1 MQRPLTLAI
10 AWIALI
16 AALPV
21 MLLIAVLTLIELGRP
36 ICFRQRRAGR
46 DGLDFEL
53 VKFRTMK
60 NTKDASGQLLPDDQR
75 VGRIGR
81 FLRRTRLDELPEFI
95 NIIRGEMALVGPRP
109 LLPETVSSFGA
120 LGKLRGRV
128 PPGLTGWAQVN
139 GNTLLSGEE
148 KLHLDLWY
156 VENRTLLMDLSI
168 LCRTS
173 LVVLGGEKRNSHNLE
188 KAIASCSNRR
198 G

>member
-1 MQRPLTLAI
+1 MQTLAI
-10 AWIALI
+10 AWVALL

-21 MLLIAVLTLIELGRP
+21 MLLIGALTWADLGRP
-36 ICFRQRRAGR
+36 IWFRQRRAGR
-46 DGLDFEL
+46 NGVDFEL
-53 VKFRTMK
+53 IKFRTMRD
-60 NTKDASGQLLPDDQR
+60 TRDAAGQPLPDDQR

-81 FLRRTRLDELPEFI
+81 FLRRTRLDELPELL

-109 LLPETVSSFGA
+109 LLPETVSGFGA
-120 LGKLRGRV
+120 LGRLRGQV

-148 KLHLDLWY
+148 KLQLDLWY
-156 VENRTLLMDLSI
+156 VENRTFLLDISI

-188 KAIASCSNRR
+188 KAIASCSNR
-198 G
+198 GS